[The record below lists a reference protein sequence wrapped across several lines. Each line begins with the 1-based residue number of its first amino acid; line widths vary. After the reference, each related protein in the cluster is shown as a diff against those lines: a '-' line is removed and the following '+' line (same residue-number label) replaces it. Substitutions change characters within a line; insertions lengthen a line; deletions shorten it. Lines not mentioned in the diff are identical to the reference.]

1 MQELPAEWVAASKIY
16 VDHVDSCL
24 AETGDLLIPISKGLM
39 TRQHILGEIGEV
51 VNGTLDGRM
60 SPNEK
65 TLFKSVGLAVQ
76 DLAAAALVY
85 EKAQNQQIGTEIP
98 V

>member
-1 MQELPAEWVAASKIY
+1 
-16 VDHVDSCL
+16 
-24 AETGDLLIPISKGLM
+24 M

-65 TLFKSVGLAVQ
+65 TLFKSVGVAVQ

-85 EKAQNQQIGTEIP
+85 EKALAQECGTE
-98 V
+98 VTL